1 MRVLVTGAA
10 GFLGSHLVE
19 RLLQQGHEL
28 VGLDNFYTG
37 NRDNL
42 AHVLGKIEFIEHDIR
57 EPLELTGIDKVYH
70 LACPASPVHYQ
81 RDPLFTMD
89 TSIYGIKNILE
100 ICVRNSADLIFASTS
115 EVYGNPQEHPQSE
128 QYLGNVNTTGPRSCY
143 DEGKRAAETYC
154 YIYHQMRGVK
164 VKIARIFNT
173 YGPRM
178 SVNDGRVVSNF
189 ITQAL
194 NGEDLTV
201 FGDGKQT
208 RSFCYVDDLIDGLLL
223 LGQKTTDFVV
233 VNLGN
238 DDEFRVIELAEMVIK
253 LTNSKSQIRFLP
265 ALQDDPS
272 QRKPDISRARH
283 MLGWSPKID
292 LPTGLKKTIDYFIKV
307 CSKNV

>member
-42 AHVLGKIEFIEHDIR
+42 AHVLDNIEFIEHDIR
-57 EPLELTGIDKVYH
+57 EPLELTGIDRVYH

-89 TSIYGIKNILE
+89 TSINGIKNILE

-128 QYLGNVNTTGPRSCY
+128 QYLGNVNTIGPRSCY

-307 CSKNV
+307 CRKNV

>member
-57 EPLELTGIDKVYH
+57 EPLELTGIDRVYH

-223 LGQKTTDFVV
+223 LGQKTIDFVV

-307 CSKNV
+307 CGKNV

>member
-57 EPLELTGIDKVYH
+57 EPLELTGIDRVYH

-223 LGQKTTDFVV
+223 LGQKTIDFVV

-238 DDEFRVIELAEMVIK
+238 DDEFKVIELAEMVIK

-307 CSKNV
+307 CGKNV